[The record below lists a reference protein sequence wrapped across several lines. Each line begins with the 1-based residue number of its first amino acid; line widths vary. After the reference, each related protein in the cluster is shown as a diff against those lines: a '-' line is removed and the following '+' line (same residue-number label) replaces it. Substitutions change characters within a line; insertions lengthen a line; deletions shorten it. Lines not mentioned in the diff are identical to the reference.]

1 MRRGTYLVVH
11 WLRLHSPTAKSTGS
25 ISGLWTEILHAGGF
39 GRIENKKKK
48 NEKKVTSIRG
58 MWGYGGISVWKEC
71 SSRWNTTWAKG
82 LGEEDDVPG
91 ALITLFRGKLSS
103 IIFAELVE
111 LQSLHLQRDENSIS
125 GAFAHPSYN
134 SHKGCRCRKNA
145 WPKQDGEQRS
155 EPDPHQIPHSQSKRM
170 NQQNSQLTEGEG
182 GKHSHSQG
190 LGSE

>member
-11 WLRLHSPTAKSTGS
+11 WLRLHSPTAKGTGS
-25 ISGLWTEILHAGGF
+25 ISGLRTEILHAGGF
-39 GRIENKKKK
+39 GRIEKKKK
-48 NEKKVTSIRG
+48 EWKESNLNQGSVG
-58 MWGYGGISVWKEC
+58 GGGISVWKEC
-71 SSRWNTTWAKG
+71 SSRWNTTRAKG

-91 ALITLFRGKLSS
+91 ALIMLFRGKLSS
-103 IIFAELVE
+103 IIFVELVE

-134 SHKGCRCRKNA
+134 SHKGWGCRKNA

-155 EPDPHQIPHSQSKRM
+155 EPDPHQILHSQSKRM